1 MARVKLIELDVY
13 RFKHELRIS
22 ISHLNFGGHVGN
34 SQMAD
39 LVHDGRYQMLKSMG
53 ISEGNLGDG
62 RTGIIM
68 GDLVINFRA
77 ELFIDDL
84 IVIESDAGE
93 ITEKGLRFFHR
104 ISKNG
109 LTAAVAETGFAAF
122 DYIDRKVSAVPEIF
136 IQELNGYKG

>member
-1 MARVKLIELDVY
+1 MGRIKLAERDNY

-39 LVHDGRYQMLKSMG
+39 LVHDGRFQMLKSMG

-68 GDLVINFRA
+68 GDLVLNFRA
-77 ELFIDDL
+77 ELFIDDAIL
-84 IVIESDAGE
+84 IESDAGE
-93 ITEKGLRFFHR
+93 ITEKGIRFFHR

-109 LTAAVAETGFAAF
+109 VTAAVAETGFAAF
-122 DYIDRKVSAVPEIF
+122 DYIDRRVSLVPEIF
-136 IQELNGYKG
+136 IQKLSEFK

>member
-1 MARVKLIELDVY
+1 MARIKLIELEQY

-39 LVHDGRYQMLKSMG
+39 LVHDGRFQMLKSIG
-53 ISEGNLGDG
+53 INEGNLGDG

-68 GDLVINFRA
+68 GDLVMNFKA
-77 ELFIDDL
+77 ELFIDDIIL
-84 IVIESDAGE
+84 IESDAGE
-93 ITEKGLRFFHR
+93 IAEKGLRFFHR

-109 LTAAVAETGFAAF
+109 VTAAIAETGFAAF
-122 DYIDRKVSAVPEIF
+122 DYMDRKVGAVPEIF
-136 IQELNGYKG
+136 IQKLDDYKG

>member
-1 MARVKLIELDVY
+1 MARIKLSELDHY
-13 RFKHELRIS
+13 RFRHKLQIS

-39 LVHDGRYQMLKSMG
+39 LVHDGRFQMLKNMG
-53 ISEGNLGDG
+53 INEGNLGDG

-68 GDLVINFRA
+68 GDLVINFKA
-77 ELFIDDL
+77 ELFIDDIIL
-84 IVIESDAGE
+84 IESDAGD

-109 LTAAVAETGFAAF
+109 ETAAIAETGFAAF
-122 DYIDRKVSAVPEIF
+122 DYIERRVGMVPEIF
-136 IQELNGYKG
+136 IKKVNEYKG